1 MSEQNGKVKK
11 PQKKP
16 VRYFGEVNNKN
27 DDDKI
32 ERIEVN
38 TKKKGLP
45 FKGDVIQVQEKAK
58 FYGKTIWRNKRPE
71 KGQNKFK
78 KNRKA
83 IKVEVDPYAKQRHS
97 RKLSKLIHI
106 SLKGVNAYFTM
117 TFIKVGLRHPE
128 RVL

>member
-1 MSEQNGKVKK
+1 MSEEIEKLKK

-16 VRYFGEVNNKN
+16 VRYFSEVNNKN
-27 DDDKI
+27 DEDKI

-71 KGQNKFK
+71 KGQ
-78 KNRKA
+78 
-83 IKVEVDPYAKQRHS
+83 KQIQ
-97 RKLSKLIHI
+97 KESK
-106 SLKGVNAYFTM
+106 SNQS
-117 TFIKVGLRHPE
+117 
-128 RVL
+128 

>member
-1 MSEQNGKVKK
+1 MTEEIEKLRK

-16 VRYFGEVNNKN
+16 VRYFSETNNKH
-27 DDDKI
+27 DEDKI

-38 TKKKGLP
+38 TKKKGNP

-58 FYGKTIWRNKRPE
+58 FYGKTIWKNKRPE

-78 KNRKA
+78 RNRKP
-83 IKVEVDPYAKQRHS
+83 IKVEIDPYAKQRHS
-97 RKLSKLIHI
+97 RKLPQTEIIFSAKINIHFN
-106 SLKGVNAYFTM
+106 VVV
-117 TFIKVGLRHPE
+117 KVVLRHRV

>member
-1 MSEQNGKVKK
+1 MSEEIEKLKR

-16 VRYFGEVNNKN
+16 VRYFSEVNNKN
-27 DDDKI
+27 DEDKI

-78 KNRKA
+78 RNRKA

-97 RKLSKLIHI
+97 RKLLKSIHK
-106 SLKGVNAYFTM
+106 SFKSFNAIFHCD
-117 TFIKVGLRHPE
+117 FHQRWF
-128 RVL
+128 